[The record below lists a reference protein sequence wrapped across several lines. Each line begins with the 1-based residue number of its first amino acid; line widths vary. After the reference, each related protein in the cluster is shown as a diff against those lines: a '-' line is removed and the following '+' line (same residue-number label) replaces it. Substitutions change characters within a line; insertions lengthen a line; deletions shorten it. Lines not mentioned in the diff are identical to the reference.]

1 MIIIIILKLN
11 LKVNPRQDLGYW
23 SRMLIQVGWLTQI
36 NIYIK
41 IIIIIILKL
50 NLKINLHQNLD
61 QKSRVTQDK
70 TRGGHL
76 SSALVFS
83 LYSIQY
89 SSAFQKLP

>member
-1 MIIIIILKLN
+1 MGHESRRLTWIGPSQYKNKVIIIIILKLN
-11 LKVNPRQDLGYW
+11 LEVNPGQDLGYW
-23 SRMLIQVGWLTQI
+23 SRILIQVGWLTQI

-70 TRGGHL
+70 RG
-76 SSALVFS
+76 SFV
-83 LYSIQY
+83 
-89 SSAFQKLP
+89 